1 MKQILII
8 FLGAFLLGG
17 CNSPQTDNP
26 IDNTISN
33 TATAQVKDSSAK
45 DNSPK
50 AATSEKVNRALTDPF
65 RDIDN
70 FDNKLDDPFID
81 SVHALYAKP
90 GLRDVD
96 YTLDVCIG
104 DNCESWKTI
113 INKQENTALYLF
125 KGDGGEYGFS
135 NDQFLLKKDSLVY
148 ARNFTVGIEGWP
160 TDSTATKWKIKEV
173 IYRFQGERPSITTR
187 TVFTKDP
194 DHFDFTLRGA
204 KAEIKTHFDFNKT
217 YKEKSTE
224 LAKLLAMKDSSD
236 RY

>member
-70 FDNKLDDPFID
+70 FDNKLGDPFID

-96 YTLDVCIG
+96 YILDVCIG

-125 KGDGGEYGFS
+125 KGDGSEYGFS
-135 NDQFLLKKDSLVY
+135 NDQFLLRKDSLIY
-148 ARNFTVGIEGWP
+148 ARNFTVNIDKWP
-160 TDSTATKWKIKEV
+160 TDSTATKWKIEEV
-173 IYRFQGERPSITTR
+173 IYHFQRETPTITTR
-187 TVFTKDP
+187 TVFTQDP
-194 DHFDFTLRGA
+194 DHFDYTLHGVKPKVKDRLDLN
-204 KAEIKTHFDFNKT
+204 KAYQEKT
-217 YKEKSTE
+217 SE
-224 LAKLLAMKDSSD
+224 LAKLLAMKDSPD
-236 RY
+236 RD